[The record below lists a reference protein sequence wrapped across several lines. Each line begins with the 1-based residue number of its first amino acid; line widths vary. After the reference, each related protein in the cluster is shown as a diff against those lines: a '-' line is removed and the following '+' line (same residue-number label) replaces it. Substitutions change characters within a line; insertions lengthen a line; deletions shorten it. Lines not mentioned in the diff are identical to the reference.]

1 MTFAIWILWAA
12 LIVLIVWGVKVFI
25 DHTGFGGTSI
35 NKSKFP
41 LEILRERYARSEIDK
56 QEFEERRRLLS
67 Q

>member
-1 MTFAIWILWAA
+1 MMFAIWILWAA

-25 DHTGFGGTSI
+25 DHTGSGGTSI
-35 NKSKFP
+35 NKSKSP

-56 QEFEERRRLLS
+56 QEFEERRRVLS